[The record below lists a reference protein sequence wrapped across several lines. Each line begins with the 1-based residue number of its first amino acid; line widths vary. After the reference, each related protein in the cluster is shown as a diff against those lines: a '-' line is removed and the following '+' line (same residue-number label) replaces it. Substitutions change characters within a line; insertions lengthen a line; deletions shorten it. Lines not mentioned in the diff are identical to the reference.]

1 MEQLD
6 TLSSQI
12 SFAADGS
19 QYLTFRLGEEEY
31 GVEIL
36 KVQEI
41 KGYTAI
47 TPVPNTPAYLKGVMN
62 LRGTIVPVVDLRAK
76 FGMAE
81 TEYTAF
87 TVIIVLT
94 VGTKVMGLI
103 VDAVSDVLNIPKTDI
118 QATPDFGAQV
128 DARFISG
135 MAKAGD
141 KLVVLLDIDR
151 VLGEAELADLGARAE
166 REAVAMNRRTSTGPE
181 RSRGA
186 RRRASGTEPERKE
199 FEIFRALVYEHTG
212 ISLSESKRPLLQ
224 ARLTRRLRALGLATF
239 SEYHR
244 VLTEQRLVGRGARAL
259 RQCDHDEQ
267 DRFLPGAAPLP
278 PPGRGMGAGR
288 QGARRE
294 ERRPRH
300 PDLERRLQH
309 R

>member
-12 SFAADGS
+12 SFATDGS
-19 QYLTFRLGEEEY
+19 QYLTFRLRDEEY

-47 TPVPNTPAYLKGVMN
+47 TPVPNTPGYLKGVMN

-76 FGMAE
+76 FGMEAA
-81 TEYTAF
+81 EYTAF

-151 VLGEAELADLGARAE
+151 VLGEAAMTDLG
-166 REAVAMNRRTSTGPE
+166 
-181 RSRGA
+181 
-186 RRRASGTEPERKE
+186 
-199 FEIFRALVYEHTG
+199 G
-212 ISLSESKRPLLQ
+212 IN
-224 ARLTRRLRALGLATF
+224 
-239 SEYHR
+239 
-244 VLTEQRLVGRGARAL
+244 
-259 RQCDHDEQ
+259 
-267 DRFLPGAAPLP
+267 
-278 PPGRGMGAGR
+278 
-288 QGARRE
+288 
-294 ERRPRH
+294 
-300 PDLERRLQH
+300 
-309 R
+309 

>member
-12 SFAADGS
+12 SFATDGG
-19 QYLTFRLGEEEY
+19 QYLTFQLRDEEY

-76 FGMAE
+76 FGMEAA
-81 TEYTAF
+81 EYTAF

-151 VLGEAELADLGARAE
+151 VLGGDTAAALGA
-166 REAVAMNRRTSTGPE
+166 TS
-181 RSRGA
+181 
-186 RRRASGTEPERKE
+186 
-199 FEIFRALVYEHTG
+199 
-212 ISLSESKRPLLQ
+212 
-224 ARLTRRLRALGLATF
+224 
-239 SEYHR
+239 
-244 VLTEQRLVGRGARAL
+244 
-259 RQCDHDEQ
+259 
-267 DRFLPGAAPLP
+267 
-278 PPGRGMGAGR
+278 
-288 QGARRE
+288 
-294 ERRPRH
+294 
-300 PDLERRLQH
+300 
-309 R
+309 